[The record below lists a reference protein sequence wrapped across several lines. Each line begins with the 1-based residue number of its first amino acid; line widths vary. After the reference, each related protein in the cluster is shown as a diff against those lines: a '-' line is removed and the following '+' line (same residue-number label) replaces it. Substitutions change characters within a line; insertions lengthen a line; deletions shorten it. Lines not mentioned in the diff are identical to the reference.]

1 MDCISVVDAHTVEDT
16 LGAETPTTDARKEV
30 VRHLTFS
37 STLLSHALKCRKRCV
52 VNTSNFAVKRSLCRP
67 SDINDDVS
75 SQRDIKRRR
84 KMNFRVET
92 QNGMVSMHRRQT

>member
-16 LGAETPTTDARKEV
+16 LGAETPTTDARKKV

-37 STLLSHALKCRKRCV
+37 STLLSHALKCRKRRV
-52 VNTSNFAVKRSLCRP
+52 VNTSNFAVK
-67 SDINDDVS
+67 
-75 SQRDIKRRR
+75 RR

-92 QNGMVSMHRRQT
+92 QNGMVLMHRRQT